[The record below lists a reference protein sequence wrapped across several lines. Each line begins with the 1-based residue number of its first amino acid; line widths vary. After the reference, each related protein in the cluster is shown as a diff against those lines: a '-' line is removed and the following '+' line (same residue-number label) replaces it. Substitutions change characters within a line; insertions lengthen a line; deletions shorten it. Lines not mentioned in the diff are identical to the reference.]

1 MNNLVKLILSTCF
14 ITIGFSLYNVGQT
27 VSISDQ
33 NVDYNVCYGDYNS
46 NTLSL
51 ADFNGAL
58 NGGSYKVIHIDMAAS
73 W

>member
-1 MNNLVKLILSTCF
+1 MNNLIKLILSICLISF
-14 ITIGFSLYNVGQT
+14 AFSVYNVGQT
-27 VSISDQ
+27 VSSSDQ
-33 NVDYNVCYGDYNS
+33 NIDFNVCYGDYES
-46 NTLSL
+46 STLSL

>member
-1 MNNLVKLILSTCF
+1 MKDIIKLILSTCLLSF
-14 ITIGFSLYNVGQT
+14 GFSVYNVGQT
-27 VSISDQ
+27 VSSSDQ
-33 NVDYNVCYGDYNS
+33 NIDFNVCYGDYES
-46 NTLSL
+46 TSLSL

>member
-1 MNNLVKLILSTCF
+1 MKNLIKIVLSICLMSF
-14 ITIGFSLYNVGQT
+14 GFSVYNVGQT
-27 VSISDQ
+27 VSSMDQ
-33 NVDYNVCYGDYNS
+33 NINFNVCYGNYES
-46 NTLSL
+46 STLSL

>member
-1 MNNLVKLILSTCF
+1 MKNIIKLILSTCLISF
-14 ITIGFSLYNVGQT
+14 GFSVYNVGQT
-27 VSISDQ
+27 VSSGDQ
-33 NVDYNVCYGDYNS
+33 NIDFNVCYGDYES
-46 NTLSL
+46 STLSL

>member
-1 MNNLVKLILSTCF
+1 MKNIIKLILSTCLISF
-14 ITIGFSLYNVGQT
+14 AFSVYNVGQT
-27 VSISDQ
+27 VTMSDQ
-33 NVDYNVCYGDYNS
+33 NEAFSVCYGDHDS
-46 NTLSL
+46 GTLTL

>member
-1 MNNLVKLILSTCF
+1 MNNLIKLILSTCLISF
-14 ITIGFSLYNVGQT
+14 GVSAYNVGQT
-27 VSISDQ
+27 VSSSDQ
-33 NVDYNVCYGDYNS
+33 NEVFSVCYGDYDS
-46 NTLSL
+46 ETLTL

>member
-1 MNNLVKLILSTCF
+1 MKNIIKLIFSTCL
-14 ITIGFSLYNVGQT
+14 ISFSFSVYNVGQT
-27 VSISDQ
+27 VTMSDQ
-33 NVDYNVCYGDYNS
+33 NEVFSVCYGDYDS
-46 NTLSL
+46 GSLTL

>member
-1 MNNLVKLILSTCF
+1 MKNIIKLILSTCLISF
-14 ITIGFSLYNVGQT
+14 GFSAYNVGQT
-27 VSISDQ
+27 VSSSDQ
-33 NVDYNVCYGDYNS
+33 NIDFNVCYGDYES
-46 NTLSL
+46 STLSL

>member
-1 MNNLVKLILSTCF
+1 MNNLIKLILSTCL
-14 ITIGFSLYNVGQT
+14 ISLAFSAYNVGQT
-27 VSISDQ
+27 VSSSDQ
-33 NVDYNVCYGDYNS
+33 NIDFNVCYGDYES
-46 NTLSL
+46 STLSL